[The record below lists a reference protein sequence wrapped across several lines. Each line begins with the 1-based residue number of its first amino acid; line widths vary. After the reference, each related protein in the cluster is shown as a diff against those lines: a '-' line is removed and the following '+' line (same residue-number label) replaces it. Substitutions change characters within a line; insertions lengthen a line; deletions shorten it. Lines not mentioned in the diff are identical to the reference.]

1 MFEELSIDFITGLLL
16 SKLHANVY
24 NTILV
29 IVDRYSKIS
38 LYIPAI
44 KTWTAKNF
52 ADTFFNL
59 VVCKYGIL

>member
-1 MFEELSIDFITGLLL
+1 MFKELSIDFIIGLLL
-16 SKLHANVY
+16 FKLYANVY

-44 KTWTAKNF
+44 KT
-52 ADTFFNL
+52 
-59 VVCKYGIL
+59 